1 MYKALNYWVYGGFD
15 GQKTPYEF
23 IDFAKEMGLDGIEL
37 TFGDIIKEDITAEEC
52 AKIREYAKSQNI
64 GLRTMASGA
73 YWGLSLASENEE
85 ERQKALAFTRRYIEV
100 ADLLGVETILVVAG
114 ATRVAWD
121 PSRPVQ
127 SYKSVWENS
136 IKSLNE
142 LRSFLAGFKVNIG
155 LENVWN
161 RFLISPM
168 EWKLYLEEVNNPQI
182 GMYFDIGNCEFQ
194 VPAVDFIEILGDKIK
209 AIHVKNFKGEDSCGN
224 LHGFGDDLLNGDV
237 DFEAIKNALEAMNYQ
252 GTLTAEMIP
261 FSRLPDLVLPDYEL
275 AVDTAKKLKNIL

>member
-23 IDFAKEMGLDGIEL
+23 IDFAKEMGLDGVEL
-37 TFGDIIKEDITAEEC
+37 TFGDIIKEDITADEC
-52 AKIREYAKSQNI
+52 TKIREYAKSKNI

-85 ERQKALAFTRRYIEV
+85 ERRKAVAFTRRYIEV
-100 ADLLGVETILVVAG
+100 ASLLGVETILVVAG

-121 PSRPVQ
+121 PSRPIQ
-127 SYKSVWENS
+127 SYKSVWDRSLATLEE
-136 IKSLNE
+136 IKGDLD
-142 LRSFLAGFKVNIG
+142 KYQVNVG

-168 EWKLYLEEVNNPQI
+168 EWKFYLEAVNHPRI

-209 AIHVKNFKGEDSCGN
+209 AIHVKNFIGNDSCGT
-224 LHGFGDDLLNGDV
+224 LHGFGDDLLKGDV
-237 DFEAIKNALEAMNYQ
+237 DFAAVKKALEAMNYK

-275 AVDTAKKLKNIL
+275 AVDTAKKLKSIL

>member
-23 IDFAKEMGLDGIEL
+23 IDFAKEMGLDGVEL
-37 TFGDIIKEDITAEEC
+37 TFGDIIKEDITADEC
-52 AKIREYAKSQNI
+52 TKIREYAKSKNI

-85 ERQKALAFTRRYIEV
+85 ERRKAVAFTRRYIEV
-100 ADLLGVETILVVAG
+100 ASLLGVETILVIAG

-121 PSRPVQ
+121 PSRPIQ
-127 SYKSVWENS
+127 SYKSVWERS
-136 IKSLNE
+136 LATLEEIKGDLD
-142 LRSFLAGFKVNIG
+142 KYQVNIG

-168 EWKLYLEEVNNPQI
+168 EWKFYLEAVNHPRI

-194 VPAVDFIEILGDKIK
+194 VPAADFIEILEDKIK
-209 AIHVKNFKGEDSCGN
+209 AIHVKNFKGEDSCGT
-224 LHGFGDDLLNGDV
+224 LHGFGDDLLKGDV
-237 DFEAIKNALEAMNYQ
+237 DFAAVKKALEAMNYQ

-261 FSRLPDLVLPDYEL
+261 FSRLPDLVLPDHEL
-275 AVDTAKKLKNIL
+275 AVDTAKKLKSIL

>member
-23 IDFAKEMGLDGIEL
+23 IDFAQEMGLDGVEL
-37 TFGDIIKEDITAEEC
+37 TFGDIIKEDITADEC
-52 AKIREYAKSQNI
+52 IKIREYAKSKNI
-64 GLRTMASGA
+64 GLRTMASGT
-73 YWGLSLASENEE
+73 YWGLSLASENEA
-85 ERQKALAFTRRYIEV
+85 ERQQALAFTRRYIEV

-136 IKSLNE
+136 VKSLNE

-168 EWKLYLEEVNNPQI
+168 EWKLYLEEVNNPQM
-182 GMYFDIGNCEFQ
+182 GMYLDVGNCEFQ

-209 AIHVKNFKGEDSCGN
+209 AIHVKNFKGEGFCGN
-224 LHGFGDDLLNGDV
+224 VHGFGDNLLNGDV
-237 DFEAIKNALEAMNYQ
+237 DFVAIKKALEAMNYQ
-252 GTLTAEMIP
+252 GALTAEMIP
-261 FSRLPDLVLPDYEL
+261 FSRLPDMVLPDYEL
-275 AVDTAKKLKNIL
+275 AVDTAKKLKSIL